1 MKKYLLIT
9 ATLNLNAQDSVQAP
23 SLNTQDAV
31 QALSLDAQD
40 SVQVLKFKD

>member
-23 SLNTQDAV
+23 SLNTQDVA
-31 QALSLDAQD
+31 QALRLDAQD

>member
-9 ATLNLNAQDSVQAP
+9 ATLN
-23 SLNTQDAV
+23 LNTQDAV